1 LDSLTFQPVLSPVAL
16 SILFGAALLMLL
28 IGPSFA
34 NLNSSR
40 RWRLALIRLA
50 VIGMALLAMLR
61 PGCIEKIEKSQS
73 AVLLFL
79 VDSTRSMQLP
89 HVADDSTRWE
99 TALKMVSSNKSRFK
113 KLAQNKIDVR
123 VFTFDNQIK
132 AVEIEDGVIKL
143 PEQAEGSETDIG
155 TAIFETAM
163 NVRDERLLSVHVVSD
178 GVQNVLAPEVELPQ
192 AAEALADMEV
202 PLVAIQLG
210 SAADSGQLADVAITS
225 FAEQMV
231 VNKKND
237 LNARATVVSRGFANR
252 DITLDLI
259 VTDSSGTETV
269 VATEVYRPANNYEE
283 SFVDLKYRPNEPGEF
298 RIKVR
303 SRPFPE
309 ERALRNNELDG
320 FLTVRDQ
327 GMRVL
332 FLNGSLGT
340 EQKFLRDALSV
351 LDFVKM
357 DFQPIYTYKA
367 TREKDWPIKSFES
380 DFADPKKYDVFILC
394 NVDSR
399 ALHDPSHTA
408 SLTALAE
415 AVRSGKGL
423 LMLGGPHSFGGGLWH
438 KTPLAEVLPV
448 KMKPT
453 ERQEFDKD
461 VRKDLHINS
470 PFKVTLT
477 RDSFLTKIS
486 DTGNRKA
493 WADLPPLLG
502 ANRISVKDTAEVFL
516 QSDDDA
522 KRPILATASVGG
534 RVVAFAGDSS
544 WRWKRY
550 KFDKQY
556 DQFWRQVI
564 LWLAFWDS
572 KNNESISIDLPKRRF
587 SQKALVNFDVTV
599 NSIAGEA
606 VEGVEFEAALVKP
619 DGQSNVIT
627 INKAGQRY
635 QSQLDPESLAQAG
648 LYRIEVAA
656 TRNGSSIGTSQR
668 EFVVMD
674 RDKEKSN
681 PVANSEQMKQLANQT
696 SQFGGKAI
704 TPEQLSEVLDDYIEN
719 PPMTKIEIPL
729 KWKLGDTFPSAALF
743 LCAFVALLGTEWLLR
758 KNWGLV

>member
-1 LDSLTFQPVLSPVAL
+1 
-16 SILFGAALLMLL
+16 
-28 IGPSFA
+28 
-34 NLNSSR
+34 
-40 RWRLALIRLA
+40 
-50 VIGMALLAMLR
+50 MALLAMLR

-73 AVLLFL
+73 AVLLL
-79 VDSTRSMQLP
+79 LIDSTRSMQLP
-89 HVADDSTRWE
+89 HIADDSTRWATTLE
-99 TALKMVSSNKSRFK
+99 MVRKNESRFK
-113 KLAQNKIDVR
+113 RLAENKIDVR

-132 AVEIEDGVIKL
+132 AVEIEDGGINL
-143 PEQAEGSETDIG
+143 PSQAEGSETDIG

-163 NVRDERLLSVHVVSD
+163 NVRDERLLAVLVVSD
-178 GVQNVLAPEVELPQ
+178 GNQNVFDPLVELTQ
-192 AAEALADMEV
+192 AAEAIADMEV

-210 SAADSGQLADVAITS
+210 SAADSGQLADVAITN

-269 VATEVYRPANNYEE
+269 VATEIYRPSNNYEE

-320 FLTVRDQ
+320 FLTVRDE

-332 FLNGSLGT
+332 FLNGSPGN
-340 EQKFLRDALSV
+340 EQKFLRETLSV

-357 DFQPIYTYKA
+357 DFQPIYTYKE
-367 TREKDWPIKSFES
+367 TRDGDWPIKSFES

-399 ALHDPSHTA
+399 ALHDSSHTA
-408 SLTALAE
+408 SLTALAD
-415 AVRSGKGL
+415 AVRAGKGL
-423 LMLGGPHSFGGGLWH
+423 LMIGGPHSYGDGLWH
-438 KTPLAEVLPV
+438 KTPLADVLPV

-461 VRKDLHINS
+461 VRKDLHVNS
-470 PFKVTLT
+470 SFKVAPT

-493 WADLPPLLG
+493 WADLPPLPG

-516 QSDDDA
+516 QSDDDV
-522 KRPILATASVGG
+522 KRPILVTANVGG

-572 KNNESISIDLPKRRF
+572 KNGESVSIDLPKRRF
-587 SQKALVNFDVTV
+587 SPKAIVNFDVTV

-606 VEGVEFEAALVKP
+606 VEGVEFEAALIKP
-619 DGQSNVIT
+619 DGQKDVIT

-635 QSQLDPESLAQAG
+635 QSELDPESLAEAG

-656 TRNGSSIGTSQR
+656 SRNGALIGTSER

-681 PVANSEQMKQLANQT
+681 PAANSEQMKQLANQT

-704 TPEQLSEVLDDYIEN
+704 GPEQLSELLDDYIEN

-743 LCAFVALLGTEWLLR
+743 LCAFVALLGIEWLLR

>member
-1 LDSLTFQPVLSPVAL
+1 MDSLTFQPILSPIAL

-34 NLNSSR
+34 NLTSKR
-40 RWRLALIRLA
+40 RWTLALIRLG

-61 PGCIEKIEKSQS
+61 PGCIEKIEKHQS

-89 HVADDSTRWE
+89 HITDDSTRWATTLE
-99 TALKMVSSNKSRFK
+99 MVKQNQSRFK
-113 KLAQNKIDVR
+113 KLAENKIDVR
-123 VFTFDNQIK
+123 VFTFDNQIHPI
-132 AVEIEDGVIKL
+132 EIEDGVIKL
-143 PEQAEGSETDIG
+143 PNQPEGSETDIG
-155 TAIFETAM
+155 TAIFETSM
-163 NVRDERLLSVHVVSD
+163 DVRDQRLLSVHVVSD
-178 GVQNVLAPEVELPQ
+178 GVQNVLDPEVELIHASQ
-192 AAEALADMEV
+192 ALADMEV
-202 PLVAIQLG
+202 PLVAVQLG
-210 SAADSGQLADVAITS
+210 SAADSGQLADVAITN

-237 LNARATVVSRGFANR
+237 LNARATVVSRGFRNR
-252 DITLDLI
+252 DIRLELV
-259 VTDSSGTETV
+259 VTDSSGAENV
-269 VATEVYRPANNYEE
+269 VDTQIYRPENNYEE
-283 SFVDLKYRPNEPGEF
+283 SFVDLKFRPNDPGEF

-303 SRPFPE
+303 SVPMPE

-320 FLTVRDQ
+320 FLTVRDK

-332 FLNGSLGT
+332 FLNGSLGN
-340 EQKFLRDALSV
+340 EQRFLRESLSV
-351 LDFVKM
+351 VDFIKM
-357 DFQPIYTYKA
+357 DFQPIYTYKG
-367 TREKDWPIKSFES
+367 TREQDWPIKSFEPE
-380 DFADPKKYDVFILC
+380 FADPTKYDIFVLC

-399 ALHDPSHTA
+399 ALHDASHTE

-415 AVRSGKGL
+415 AVRGGKGL

-438 KTPLAEVLPV
+438 KTPLADILPV

-453 ERQEFDKD
+453 ERQEYDQD

-470 PFKVTLT
+470 PFKVTPT

-486 DTGNRKA
+486 DTGNRNA
-493 WADLPPLLG
+493 WAELPPLLG

-516 QSDDDA
+516 QSDDDV
-522 KRPILATASVGG
+522 KRPILATANVGG

-550 KFDKQY
+550 KFDKEY

-572 KNNESISIDLPKRRF
+572 KNDESVSIDLPKRRF
-587 SQKALVNFDVTV
+587 SPKAIVNFDVTV

-606 VEGVEFEAALVKP
+606 VEGVEFEAALIKP
-619 DGQSNVIT
+619 NGQSDLIT
-627 INKAGQRY
+627 INKAGQRH
-635 QSQLDPESLAQAG
+635 QSELDPESLAEAG
-648 LYRIEVAA
+648 LYKIQVAA
-656 TRNGSSIGTSQR
+656 SRNGKPIGSSER

-681 PVANSEQMKQLANQT
+681 PVANNEQMKQLANQT

-704 TPEQLSEVLDDYIEN
+704 GPEQLSEILDDYIEN

-729 KWKLGDTFPSAALF
+729 KWRLGESFPTAALF
-743 LCAFVALLGTEWLLR
+743 LCAFVALLGVEWLLR